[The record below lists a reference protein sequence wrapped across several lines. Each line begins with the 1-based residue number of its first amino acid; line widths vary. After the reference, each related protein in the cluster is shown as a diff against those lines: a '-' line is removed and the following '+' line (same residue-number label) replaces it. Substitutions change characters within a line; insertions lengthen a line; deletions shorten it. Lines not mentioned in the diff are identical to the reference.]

1 MQLAITRHA
10 NRSQRRNSFPSRDTI
25 APGWFVDP
33 ASTAHERFWTGDQWT
48 GVVRERDLS
57 FVAVVPGLNRTL
69 IQKSIPRNRWSTRRI
84 TVATTHIQ
92 WGRWKLPTEEIT
104 NVWHWIEEAPNAEDP
119 SKAWTKLVFEAENRV
134 SGMRIHFKRVGGAT
148 ARKEVWDAYRA
159 LISVS
164 TTVVQ
169 PRLAVDY
176 LDRLVS
182 GKDVKIGSL
191 RLTSRGIV
199 DRHHDPRRAS
209 ISAHWD
215 DVTLL
220 VTAEGL
226 ATEDDED
233 GSAAALGLARVTDG
247 SIIGHIDA
255 SAKNASV
262 LPLLLWLAKDKFETK
277 PFVPSEPHLPAWD
290 DRFVSS

>member
-1 MQLAITRHA
+1 MELAMSRHA
-10 NRSQRRNSFPSRDTI
+10 KRTQRRSSFPSRDTI

-33 ASTAHERFWTGDQWT
+33 ASTAQERFWTGAHWT

-69 IQKSIPRNRWSTRRI
+69 IERSVPRTRWATRRI

-104 NVWHWIEEAPNAEDP
+104 NVWHWIEESPDADDP
-119 SKAWTKLVFEAENRV
+119 STAWTKLVFEAENRV
-134 SGMRIHFKRVGGAT
+134 SGMRIHFKRVGGT
-148 ARKEVWDAYRA
+148 SARKEVWDAYRA

-169 PRLAVDY
+169 PRLAIDY
-176 LDRLVS
+176 LDRLTA

-191 RLTSRGIV
+191 RLTARGIV

-209 ISAHWD
+209 VSAHWD
-215 DVTLL
+215 DLTLL
-220 VTAEGL
+220 VTPEGMAAE
-226 ATEDDED
+226 DNED
-233 GSAAALGLARVTDG
+233 GSPNTSGLARVADG
-247 SIIGHIDA
+247 SIVGHIDA
-255 SAKNASV
+255 SAKNAAV

-277 PFVPSEPHLPAWD
+277 PFVLNEPELAVWT
-290 DRFVSS
+290 DRYVS